1 MAAVGPRM
9 ARGIWSC
16 SSRRIAAARMPTAVS
31 SGGIEECPP
40 SARAVSPTV
49 TYPFSA
55 IPITATGAETPAINP
70 LVSAPPSS
78 STNSGCTLRD
88 ASRSAMRAAPRLGSR
103 PEEMLHRLA
112 ESDEA
117 ALVVERAPAP
127 HISAGDPALEWRL
140 GPAGLR
146 AGLDRNH
153 VLMSQQ
159 HDRWDTRIGS
169 RPLVQQTV
177 AVHFLELQGGMELWE
192 RGSQVALEAI
202 ELTSVELAR
211 ILKGDGLEAQR
222 AGQALRERRRVE
234 RLDRHRRRLGLARP
248 EREGALEHDDR
259 EDHHHDEQGA
269 ETLFHSARKCR
280 DRARSARGPGG
291 RFIDYT
297 PLHDFKLRLRRR
309 ALFPDGPHRAG
320 TGDLLDRRLSH
331 RRVARG
337 LGPAQPRPRR
347 ATAGFQPRG
356 AAMCHHPSPRGS
368 LRKPRPARGR
378 AADYPLG
385 TRDWRIATRRR
396 GHPLPAVPSRRLGR
410 PAAGPRR
417 AARRWPRDVAIPI
430 PGDSHPRPRN
440 RPRGLVRARAR
451 LALLGRPVSR
461 PPAPLPPR
469 RRRCVRDDGLVAAG
483 AGARAAGVVLP
494 APRARRA
501 GRGTAARQARLPG
514 RAGRADPRA
523 ARTRMERHGHRACA
537 PGERP
542 LVADVDRR

>member
-1 MAAVGPRM
+1 
-9 ARGIWSC
+9 
-16 SSRRIAAARMPTAVS
+16 
-31 SGGIEECPP
+31 
-40 SARAVSPTV
+40 V

-55 IPITATGAETPAINP
+55 MPTTATGAETPAINP

-88 ASRSAMRAAPRLGSR
+88 ASSSAMRAAPPAHLLVIAERQVQGAPRLGSR

-127 HISAGDPALEWRL
+127 HISAGYPALEWRL

-177 AVHFLELQGGMELWE
+177 AVHFLELQGGMELWK
-192 RGSQVALEAI
+192 RGSQVSLEAI

-291 RFIDYT
+291 RFID
-297 PLHDFKLRLRRR
+297 
-309 ALFPDGPHRAG
+309 
-320 TGDLLDRRLSH
+320 
-331 RRVARG
+331 
-337 LGPAQPRPRR
+337 
-347 ATAGFQPRG
+347 
-356 AAMCHHPSPRGS
+356 
-368 LRKPRPARGR
+368 
-378 AADYPLG
+378 
-385 TRDWRIATRRR
+385 
-396 GHPLPAVPSRRLGR
+396 
-410 PAAGPRR
+410 
-417 AARRWPRDVAIPI
+417 
-430 PGDSHPRPRN
+430 
-440 RPRGLVRARAR
+440 
-451 LALLGRPVSR
+451 
-461 PPAPLPPR
+461 
-469 RRRCVRDDGLVAAG
+469 
-483 AGARAAGVVLP
+483 
-494 APRARRA
+494 
-501 GRGTAARQARLPG
+501 
-514 RAGRADPRA
+514 
-523 ARTRMERHGHRACA
+523 
-537 PGERP
+537 
-542 LVADVDRR
+542 